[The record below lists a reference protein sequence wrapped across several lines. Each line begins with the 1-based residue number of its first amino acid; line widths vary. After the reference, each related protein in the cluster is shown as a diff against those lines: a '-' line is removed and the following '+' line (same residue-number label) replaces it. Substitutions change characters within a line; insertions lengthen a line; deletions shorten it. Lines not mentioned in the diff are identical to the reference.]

1 MLPHPKFIK
10 RNPIKTQV
18 DDRDYK
24 MFATMAEFNGLTVA
38 ELARLFIKEGMDRR
52 TRKQGQYDHQNRA

>member
-18 DDRDYK
+18 DDLEYK
-24 MFATMAEFNGLTVA
+24 MFSTMAEFNGLSVA
-38 ELARLFIKEGMDRR
+38 ELARIFIREGMERR
-52 TRKQGQYDHQNRA
+52 TRKQGQYDHLQRA